1 MSECCGNVRL
11 HVFRDLCFDSF
22 FFGVHA
28 LRDFGLANQANHGL
42 ANERMMTTNKTMDG
56 EDG

>member
-1 MSECCGNVRL
+1 
-11 HVFRDLCFDSF
+11 VFKDLGFDGF

-28 LRDFGLANQANHGL
+28 LRDFRSANQANHGL
-42 ANERMMTTNKTMDG
+42 ANERVMTTNKTMYG